1 MERLYLLR
9 VLEGMDPTYN
19 SQVLGV
25 MDSSKRERGE
35 RGKIVHS

>member
-1 MERLYLLR
+1 MERLYLLL

-25 MDSSKRERGE
+25 MNSSKME
-35 RGKIVHS
+35 RGKMVHS